1 MKIANITPVHKKDEP
16 TDKESYRSVSVLPL
30 LSKVFER
37 LLYDQF
43 SEYLE
48 KYLNT
53 LLCGFRKTHS
63 TQHALFKLLQAWQ
76 EELDKSGFVGT
87 ILMDLSKACDCLQ
100 HNLKPGLR
108 LIHDYLSNRKQRTK
122 INSSYSDWYNIV
134 RGVPQGSI
142 LDTLLFN
149 VFINDLLLCIGTT
162 NICNF
167 ADDNTIYSCQND
179 LKTILKDLRYDM
191 VNLLRWFKENS
202 MKANPKKFQYMIPA
216 KTSRQP
222 ITLNINQIKVKESQ
236 KVLLLCLT
244 IDNLL
249 TYC

>member
-1 MKIANITPVHKKDEP
+1 MTS
-16 TDKESYRSVSVLPL
+16 DKGNTPL

-37 LLYDQF
+37 LLYDQL

-53 LLCGFRKTHS
+53 LLCGFRKAHS

-76 EELDKSGFVGT
+76 EELDKSGFVST
-87 ILMDLSKACDCLQ
+87 VLMDLSKAYDCLP
-100 HNLKPGLR
+100 HDLLVGKFEAYGIDKTGLS
-108 LIHDYLSNRKQRTK
+108 LIYDYLSNRKQQTK
-122 INSSYSDWYNIV
+122 IIFSYS
-134 RGVPQGSI
+134 GSI
-142 LDTLLFN
+142 LGPLLFN
-149 VFINDLLLCIGTT
+149 VFINDLFLVIERT

-167 ADDNTIYSCQND
+167 ADDNTIYCCQND
-179 LKTILKDLRYDM
+179 LKTILKDLRYDL

-202 MKANPKKFQYMIPA
+202 MKANPKKFQFTILG

-236 KVLLLCLT
+236 KYFCHVSQL
-244 IDNLL
+244 IIS
-249 TYC
+249 